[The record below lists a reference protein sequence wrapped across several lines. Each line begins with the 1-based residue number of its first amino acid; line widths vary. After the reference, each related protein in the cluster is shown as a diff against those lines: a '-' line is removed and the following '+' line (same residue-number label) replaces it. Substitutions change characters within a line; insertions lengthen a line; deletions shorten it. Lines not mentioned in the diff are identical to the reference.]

1 METFILL
8 AFSPPFILVPNRG
21 GGPCLHFTDE
31 ALARLNDLSMVTPLG
46 RDDGSQG
53 GTQAL
58 ELRPELRPDLARA
71 ASC

>member
-8 AFSPPFILVPNRG
+8 AISPPFILVPNRR
-21 GGPCLHFTDE
+21 GGPCLHFTGE
-31 ALARLNDLSMVTPLG
+31 ALTRLNDLSRVTPLG
-46 RDDGSQG
+46 RDGRSQG

-58 ELRPELRPDLARA
+58 GLRPELHPDLARA

>member
-8 AFSPPFILVPNRG
+8 AIFPPFILVPNRG

-46 RDDGSQG
+46 HNDGSQG
-53 GTQAL
+53 GTQPL
-58 ELRPELRPDLARA
+58 GLCPELHPDLARA